1 MVITVIILL
10 VVPLARRLRGIQAS
24 TLADVALARFPYSKH
39 IHYALTVAQI
49 IWGIFV
55 AALSVF
61 CDLLLITAVAR
72 KP

>member
-1 MVITVIILL
+1 
-10 VVPLARRLRGIQAS
+10 
-24 TLADVALARFPYSKH
+24 VAFARFPYSKH

>member
-1 MVITVIILL
+1 M
-10 VVPLARRLRGIQAS
+10 AF
-24 TLADVALARFPYSKH
+24 ARFPYSKH

-55 AALSVF
+55 AALSVI
-61 CDLLLITAVAR
+61 CDLLLITAVVN